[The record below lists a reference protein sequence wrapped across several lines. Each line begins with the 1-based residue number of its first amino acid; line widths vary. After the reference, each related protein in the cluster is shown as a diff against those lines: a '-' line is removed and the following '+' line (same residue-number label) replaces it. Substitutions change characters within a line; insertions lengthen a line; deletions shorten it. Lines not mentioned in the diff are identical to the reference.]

1 MNDDMLTLYYYND
14 GLTADERQHVC
25 NALAADSELADRYR
39 QLSNALSGIR
49 DTESEVLDSDR
60 LRRFHDVI
68 DRAALQ
74 SHARARPKSGTVHF
88 WSFFW
93 GAAVTAALATGIGI
107 GVWVANTDAPASEE
121 TRVVEL
127 YETPATDPTAAFNR
141 SMRVHFRDS
150 RNSLVNMPLESS
162 ADRMTLILQLV
173 EQNRLY
179 ERVARQN
186 SAPNL
191 ARVLRAFEPIL
202 LRLAEE
208 DIAPQDAEA
217 LRAQL
222 AFELNVMLT
231 KLAQP
236 PSDES
241 HST

>member
-14 GLTADERQHVC
+14 GLTADERQQIC
-25 NALAADSELADRYR
+25 NALAADSALADRYR
-39 QLSNALSGIR
+39 QLSNELSGIH
-49 DTESEVLDSDR
+49 DTKAEVLGSDR
-60 LRRFHDVI
+60 LQRLHDVI

-74 SHARARPKSGTVHF
+74 SHARERPEVKTVHF

-107 GVWVANTDAPASEE
+107 GVWVANTDAPVSEE
-121 TRVVEL
+121 TQMAEL
-127 YETPATDPTAAFNR
+127 YETPAINSSAAFNR
-141 SMRVHFRDS
+141 SMQVHFRDS
-150 RNSLVNMPLESS
+150 RDSLVNLPLEAS

-179 ERVARQN
+179 ERAAKQN

-231 KLAQP
+231 KLALS